1 MYVEQLSLQ
10 RDLVTCMQEIRNNS
24 DQNNVMYHCRVQCIA
39 IAADLR
45 DILGADNL
53 NQHVAEIGKVFEHH
67 EQITERL
74 SSVLYAS
81 EKSRQLL
88 SANMQQLE
96 LEGMEWM
103 DQNKTLTVKNEDL
116 EIALCKCN
124 RQLKFSH
131 SQTGTQQDC
140 LESTEAKLKET
151 EAELVRVTD
160 QTAHAEAKSKEIQ
173 EQCNLLK
180 EQLENCH
187 KEWCMRVLTV
197 NRQVEPLQQELAESQ
212 LNRDYLSQ
220 CLARLADE
228 MAILQTE
235 LDQFREATGL
245 LGTILQQSHWDRK
258 QMMGEERIFKQDH
271 VTSQHDIE
279 CARTRP
285 LDTVYGV
292 CFSLDLEYSVA
303 GDLGTPQRAVF
314 EKEIIADLAKAS
326 GQVPSMFCIRELS
339 PGSIIVAVQVL
350 PHPSGVSI
358 DPSLVV
364 YSLEQQATDSASL
377 LRAGKLTRR
386 VTQLTVLRTA
396 APVLEE
402 LVMQIKEVLHQRH
415 VSQTQ
420 KVSAA
425 FSAKSA
431 EVEQQRVLEEA
442 LEVKLAEALA
452 RETKLQE
459 CMRVKLQECMRINNT
474 TKSAEVEEQIV
485 LKEALEVKLAQ
496 ALAEIEAREAQLQ
509 ECMHVNNENC
519 AELDQI
525 RVEMDEMQDTK
536 SQQDELKD
544 RTMTVEKETSH
555 TFKSERDSLAL
566 VLQVK
571 ESEVNDLTAKLNHA
585 LQHLQ
590 SNDRQL
596 QSIVACAAS
605 EKSDLQDKLDEA
617 CDNFR
622 THQVESET
630 KLGNE
635 RTRVTELMSKLSV
648 DAANGEGVCPMYPKE
663 KVSSDLE
670 KLCQQTAEMN
680 AMKREIV
687 DKNKCLSEMESLVTQ
702 QFSAAAAQG
711 LVLESLLGLAHKI
724 DNLVCKAQKR
734 GLTVSQAAFE
744 KTSAVIRVTHLE
756 ATKSQRAWQT
766 ERPDHT
772 LFKALVVIAGR
783 SQDSDD
789 EVTMDLV
796 GAQASDVEMLLEQIM
811 GNRSKLLKKLQVSE
825 VELSDAHAQIQDR
838 DRQLASLLQD
848 LLEAQKLLIETR
860 KSTEGLEMKLH
871 ASESMYTGQVRDS
884 QHKHEGELQEIVS
897 WAAQAKSKQV
907 ESFASERSILQDE
920 IQQNITTAQ
929 KIQYAL
935 EESLIAEKT
944 AREDAEA
951 SLASNVIAIKRLEGQ
966 LAVEIENN
974 AALTARVEDG
984 QAQLVQATKEA
995 STARSATAERKAQ
1008 VKLLQEDKMQSVAT
1022 ANQSSIEDME
1032 SHHHA
1037 LEKSLTAGKTARE
1050 DVTSKVIAIQ
1060 VLEGQLTAEVAKNAA
1075 LIAQNEASLQTR
1087 TAMQTQFVQATQKV
1101 SVARSAT
1108 AESEAQTK
1116 LLQEDKE
1123 LSVATANKSSIEG
1136 MGRHN
1141 FVLEE
1146 SLIAEKKYREDVEAS
1161 LAAKVIAI
1169 QVLEGQLVLEVGKNA
1184 ALKAQNEFSLQRC
1197 AEVRA
1202 QLVQATQDASTARS
1216 ATTESEARMNRL
1228 QDDKVLSIATAN
1240 ESSIE
1245 DMEKHMKDRHLEKP
1259 SASAVHIA
1267 LSLGLDMASILGQEE
1282 AFKLSVTNDVAD
1294 AVGARRDKVLV
1305 VSLDAGSIIVHM
1317 GLEQGI
1323 CDDGRSGEDV
1333 ALQLATQAADDSSA
1347 LHQGKYTR
1355 MARTVRVEQT
1365 SNATTAAHPHDLE
1378 VTRLKIR
1385 AEKQEA
1391 RVKEAHAEADV
1402 LRQERDALLAGAPA
1416 DAATPSNPFKAA
1428 QTESLEEE
1436 MKKMKRQG
1444 ETLSAELQ
1452 LLQTAL
1458 AAAVARVTEVHAQS
1472 DALREERDA
1481 LLADASAFSELLA
1494 KVDGLETELAEVQLQ
1509 LRDALLHITE
1519 LQLKARDDA
1528 ADMQR
1533 LQFSEGAATFRSK
1546 DSEFRLAQAEIQ
1558 MLACVAE
1565 EARLLDE
1572 IEDGEHREQEL
1583 EMRLKMLQGVRDPM
1597 HISKQGTGK
1606 DTITAA

>member
-1 MYVEQLSLQ
+1 VSDDDEYFLTWDVACILQVQSSQEAMYVEHLSLQ

-24 DQNNVMYHCRVQCIA
+24 EQNNVMYHCCVQCIA

-96 LEGMEWM
+96 LENMEWM
-103 DQNKTLTVKNEDL
+103 DQNKTLTVKNQDL
-116 EIALCKCN
+116 EIALYKCN

-140 LESTEAKLKET
+140 LESAEAKLKET

-160 QTAHAEAKSKEIQ
+160 KTAHGEAKSKEMQ

-180 EQLENCH
+180 EQLENSH

-220 CLARLADE
+220 RLARLAEE
-228 MAILQTE
+228 MEILQTE
-235 LDQFREATGL
+235 LDQFRGATGL
-245 LGTILQQSHWDRK
+245 LGTILQQSHWDRE

-271 VTSQHDIE
+271 GTSLHDLE

-285 LDTVYGV
+285 VDTIVYGV

-326 GQVPSMFCIRELS
+326 GQVPSMFCIREMS

-350 PHPSGVSI
+350 PDPSGVSI
-358 DPSLVV
+358 DLSRVV
-364 YSLEQQATDSASL
+364 YSLEQQATDTASL

-386 VTQLTVLRTA
+386 VTQLTMLKTA
-396 APVLEE
+396 APVLGEME
-402 LVMQIKEVLHQRH
+402 MKQKEVLHQRH
-415 VSQTQ
+415 VSPTQT
-420 KVSAA
+420 VGAA

-431 EVEQQRVLEEA
+431 EVEEQQQRVLEEA

-452 RETKLQE
+452 RETQLQE
-459 CMRVKLQECMRINNT
+459 CMRAKLQDCMHINNT

-485 LKEALEVKLAQ
+485 LKEALEVKLAE
-496 ALAEIEAREAQLQ
+496 ALVEIEAREVQLQ

-525 RVEMDEMQDTK
+525 RVELDEMQDAK

-544 RTMTVEKETSH
+544 RTMTVEKEMLH
-555 TFKSERDSLAL
+555 TIKSERDSLAL

-571 ESEVNDLTAKLNHA
+571 ESEVNDLTAKLNDA
-585 LQHLQ
+585 LQKLL
-590 SNDRQL
+590 SF
-596 QSIVACAAS
+596 VAWAAS

-617 CDNFR
+617 RNNFR
-622 THQVESET
+622 TYQVESET

-648 DAANGEGVCPMYPKE
+648 VAANGEGFLSHVQHLE

-670 KLCQQTAEMN
+670 KLYQQTAEMN
-680 AMKREIV
+680 AMKKEIV

-702 QFSAAAAQG
+702 QFSAAAEQG
-711 LVLESLLGLAHKI
+711 MVLESLLGLADKI
-724 DNLVCKAQKR
+724 DK

-744 KTSAVIRVTHLE
+744 KTSAVIRVAHLE
-756 ATKSQRAWQT
+756 ATKSQRAWQA
-766 ERPDHT
+766 ERSDRDT
-772 LFKALVVIAGR
+772 FFKALLVIAGR

-789 EVTMDLV
+789 KVTMDLV
-796 GAQASDVEMLLEQIM
+796 GAQASDVEMLSEQIM

-825 VELSDAHAQIQDR
+825 VELSDAHAEIQDR

-860 KSTEGLEMKLH
+860 KSTAGLEMKLH
-871 ASESMYTGQVRDS
+871 ASESMYTGQVQDS

-897 WAAQAKSKQV
+897 WATQVKSKQV
-907 ESFASERSILQDE
+907 ESSASERSILQDE
-920 IQQNITTAQ
+920 IQQNITAAQ

-966 LAVEIENN
+966 LAVEVENN
-974 AALTARVEDG
+974 AALIVRIDGG

-995 STARSATAERKAQ
+995 STARSATAESEAQ
-1008 VKLLQEDKMQSVAT
+1008 VKLLQEDKMMSVAT

-1032 SHHHA
+1032 RHHHA
-1037 LEKSLTAGKTARE
+1037 LEESLTAGKTARE
-1050 DVTSKVIAIQ
+1050 DVMSKVIAIQ

-1087 TAMQTQFVQATQKV
+1087 AAMQTQFVQATHEV
-1101 SVARSAT
+1101 SVASSAT
-1108 AESEAQTK
+1108 AESEAQTN

-1123 LSVATANKSSIEG
+1123 LSMATANESSIEG

-1141 FVLEE
+1141 YVLEE
-1146 SLIAEKKYREDVEAS
+1146 SLIAEKTYREDVEAS

-1184 ALKAQNEFSLQRC
+1184 ALNAQNEVSLQRC

-1202 QLVQATQDASTARS
+1202 QLVQA
-1216 ATTESEARMNRL
+1216 NLL
-1228 QDDKVLSIATAN
+1228 QEDKVLSMATAN

-1259 SASAVHIA
+1259 SAPAVQIA
-1267 LSLGLDMASILGQEE
+1267 LSLDLDMASIHGQEE

-1305 VSLDAGSIIVHM
+1305 VSLEAGSIIVHM

-1347 LHQGKYTR
+1347 LRQGKYTR
-1355 MARTVRVEQT
+1355 MARTVTVEQI
-1365 SNATTAAHPHDLE
+1365 SKLTTAAHPQDLE
-1378 VTRLKIR
+1378 VIRLKIR

-1402 LRQERDALLAGAPA
+1402 LRQERDALLAGASA
-1416 DAATPSNPFKAA
+1416 DAAMPSNPFKAA

-1436 MKKMKRQG
+1436 VKNLKRQD

-1458 AAAVARVTEVHAQS
+1458 AAAVARATEVHAQT

-1481 LLADASAFSELLA
+1481 LLAGASAFLELLA
-1494 KVDGLETELAEVQLQ
+1494 KVDGLEAELAEFHLQ
-1509 LRDALLHITE
+1509 LGDALLHITE

-1533 LQFSEGAATFRSK
+1533 LQFSEGAATSRSK
-1546 DSEFRLAQAEIQ
+1546 DSEFRLAQAESQ

-1597 HISKQGTGK
+1597 HIPKQGTGK
-1606 DTITAA
+1606 ETITAA